1 MNSCA
6 HVADFFGCQIR
17 TMVVVADTHLLVVM
31 VVLLLQ
37 VEVMAVNLVEVLVME
52 VLRLVFIPTKVRSVN

>member
-1 MNSCA
+1 
-6 HVADFFGCQIR
+6 
-17 TMVVVADTHLLVVM
+17 MVVVADTHLLVVM